1 MHPQTIHV
9 IAESVAVGQLSDE
22 AAKALA
28 PHVDVRLREV
38 VQVRFIAL
46 HVVSIILYKQSVRG
60 AYVLQRGKQDAA
72 KFMRH
77 AKRGT
82 LTTEDINNALR
93 LRNVQVCLGKCLAA
107 IDTFLMTGDAA
118 NH

>member
-1 MHPQTIHV
+1 MWQ
-9 IAESVAVGQLSDE
+9 
-22 AAKALA
+22 
-28 PHVDVRLREV
+28 
-38 VQVRFIAL
+38 
-46 HVVSIILYKQSVRG
+46 
-60 AYVLQRGKQDAA
+60 QDAA

-107 IDTFLMTGDAA
+107 T
-118 NH
+118 H